1 MDNDEKLVRYLKRVT
16 ADLHQARQR
25 LTEIEAE
32 RSEPIAIV
40 GMACRL
46 PGGVTTPEELWDLVA
61 SGGDAVGGFPEDRGW
76 DLENLFDPDPDHP
89 GTSYVREGGFLRDA
103 GEFDAGFFGISP
115 REALAMDPQQRLLL
129 ETSWEALER
138 AGIDPTA
145 LRGKDVGVYFGTLNQ
160 DYATDVDTVPE
171 GVEGYLMTGS
181 SASVLTGRVAYELGF
196 EGPAMTI
203 DTACSSS
210 LVGVHLAA
218 QALRSGECSMAL
230 AGGAT
235 VMSTPSAFVG
245 FSRQRGMAVD
255 GRCKSFSASADGTGW
270 AEGVGVLVLERL
282 SDAERRGH
290 RVLAVVRG
298 SAVNQDGA
306 SNGLT
311 APNGPSQQRVI
322 RQALA
327 SAGLVAADV
336 DAVEGHGT
344 GTTLGD
350 PIEVQALMTTYGQDR
365 PEGRPLWL
373 GSLKSNI
380 GHAQAAA
387 GVAGVIKM
395 VLALR
400 CGVLPRTLHVD
411 EPSRQVDWSA
421 GAVELLAEQRV
432 WPEVGRPRR
441 AGVSG
446 FGVSG
451 TNAHVILEQA
461 LEAAVEAAPVVE
473 APGGVSSAG
482 VVPLVVSG
490 SDGSGLR
497 GQARRLLDFVE
508 RRPDADLG
516 HLARSLAAS
525 RAGLS
530 ERAVVLA
537 GDRSEAMAG
546 LAALAGGEV
555 ADSDVV
561 GRVDAQGRV
570 AFVFPGQGAQW
581 VGMGAELLES
591 SPVFAEGL
599 RECAEALDPL
609 TGWSLLDVVRGV
621 GGVPGLDRVD
631 VVQPVSFAVMVG
643 LARVWLAAGVVP
655 SVVVGHSQGE
665 IAAACVAGGLSLEDA
680 VRVVVLR
687 SRAVAAG
694 LSGRGGMVSLAVGVE
709 ATERLVE
716 RWSGRIEVAAVNGPS
731 SVVVAGEMEALRGLV
746 LECEAAGVRAR
757 WVDVDYAS
765 HTAQVEV
772 VEGELARSLAQIR
785 PVPSHIPFFSTVE
798 AGWLD
803 TAELDTGYW
812 YRNLRSTV
820 RFGSS
825 IDRLLEEGFAA
836 FVEVSAHPVLT
847 MSIEAAA
854 ERADAGPVVA
864 TGTLRRDQGDMRRVL
879 TSLAEAY
886 VRGVPV
892 SWTALLGDIPAR
904 AALDLPTYAFQ
915 HQHYW
920 LGRRGET
927 ADAAALGLAG
937 ADHPLLGAVTELPES
952 GGLLFSS
959 RLSLR
964 THPWLADHA
973 AAGTVL
979 LPGSAF
985 VELAVRAGDEV
996 GCGVVEELVVEAPLT
1011 LPERDGVQVR
1021 VSVGAPDDSGRRPVA
1036 VHSRGQDGGTDT
1048 PWTRH
1053 INGTVAQETPDELGA
1068 DLTQWPPTGA
1078 VAVPEERVRGIYEE
1092 LEANGYGYGPA
1103 FRGLRAAWTRGDEV
1117 LAEVALP
1124 DELSAE
1130 AAAFGLHPALL
1141 DAALH
1146 ATAFRD
1152 RADAQAGP
1160 SLPFAYRG
1168 VSLHAT
1174 GAAAL
1179 RVRITPNGKEGVGLR
1194 LADPSGA
1201 AVAVVESLVSRPMP
1215 AALLNPATRT
1225 CMDQMFL
1232 VGWEELRVGA
1242 IADTPLDTVSVHT
1255 AQDVRQLASRV
1266 DAPPAAESAEAPP
1279 VLLYEIGSGDAVS
1292 DDTSVAAVHELT
1304 GQVLDVLQT
1313 WLTEPTLEDT
1323 RLVVVTQGAVGVRDT
1338 DPIDPSV
1345 AAAWGL
1351 VGTAQSENPG
1361 RILLI
1366 DVDDTPASAKALP
1379 ALLPTLLTGDEPQ
1392 LALRGGVCH
1401 LRRLTRAT
1409 ADESLVAPEGEPAW
1423 QLGTRGPGTLEGL
1436 ALLPSPNALAP
1447 LAPGHVRIETRAA
1460 GLNFRDVLMALG
1472 MYPGEISI
1480 GNEGAGVVTEV
1491 GPGITRFAPGDR
1503 VMGLFEGAGG
1513 PIAVADC
1520 LTLVLMPEGWSF
1532 EQAAAVP
1539 CAFLTAYFGLRDLAG
1554 LERGESVL
1562 IHAAAGG
1569 VGMAAVQLARH
1580 WGAEVYGTASP
1591 AKWNA
1596 ARAAGVPDERLA
1608 NSRTL
1613 EFEQRFLEM
1622 TGGRGFDVVLDAL
1635 AGDFVDAS
1643 LRLLPSGGRFIEMG
1657 KSDIRDAEEVGA
1669 QHPGVA
1675 YRAFDLAEAGGERI
1689 QRMLIEL
1696 VDLFEKGVLTPPPVT
1711 VWDIRRAPAAFRF
1724 MSQAQHIGKNV
1735 FTLPRRLDSR
1745 GTALITGGTGALGK
1759 VAARRLV
1766 AEHGVRNLVLT
1777 SRSGARADGA
1787 AELERELTSLGA
1799 RVRIAACDVADR
1811 DALAELLSSL
1821 PADAPL
1827 TAVIHSAGALDDGV
1841 ITALTSERLDTVFA
1855 PKVDAALH
1863 LHELTRHLDLAAF
1876 VLFSSAA
1883 GTLGSSGQGSYVAAN
1898 AFLDALA
1905 HRRRAQGLPGISLAW
1920 GLWAQGAGA
1929 GLTGHLT
1936 DADQRRM
1943 ARGGVAGL
1951 SEGEGGELFDTALH
1965 MPHPMVLPMKLDL
1978 GALRA
1983 QATTEPVPPLLR
1995 GLVRQRRRTART
2007 AADLDAFTQRLT
2019 RATPEEQEQILLDLV
2034 CREAAR
2040 VLGHASAHAIGPD
2053 LAFNEIGFDSLT
2065 AVELRNRL
2073 ANHTGIRLP
2082 ATLIFDYPTPTALMR
2097 HLRTKLCPDAPPAQ
2111 SPTDSEEGLRRALAR
2126 TPVSR
2131 FQELGILD
2139 TLMALVRES
2148 EGEQPVGGPSEEGR
2162 TPEEQPPE
2170 EQPAAGI
2177 ADMDVASLVQRAMSK
2192 AGK

>member
-25 LTEIEAE
+25 LTELEAGL
-32 RSEPIAIV
+32 SEPIAIV

-46 PGGVTTPEELWDLVA
+46 PGGVTTPEELWDLVV

-138 AGIDPTA
+138 AGIDPTG

-210 LVGVHLAA
+210 LVGLHLAA

-245 FSRQRGMAVD
+245 FSRQRGMAED
-255 GRCKSFSASADGTGW
+255 GRCKSFAASADGTGW

-327 SAGLVAADV
+327 GAGLVAADV

-350 PIEVQALMTTYGQDR
+350 PIEVQALMATYGQDR

-400 CGVLPRTLHVD
+400 YGVLPRTLYVD
-411 EPSRQVDWSA
+411 EPSSQVDWSA
-421 GAVELLAEQRV
+421 GAVELLAEERV
-432 WPEVGRPRR
+432 WPEVGRLRR

-461 LEAAVEAAPVVE
+461 PDRSGDGVPMPEV
-473 APGGVSSAG
+473 PGG

-490 SDGSGLR
+490 RGDAGLR
-497 GQARRLLDFVE
+497 AQARRLLDVVE
-508 RRPDADLG
+508 RRPDVDLD
-516 HLARSLAAS
+516 HLARSLTAS
-525 RAGLS
+525 RAALS

-537 GDRSEAMAG
+537 GDRSEAVAG
-546 LAALAGGEV
+546 LEAVAGDEVAGG
-555 ADSDVV
+555 DVV
-561 GRVDAQGRV
+561 GRADAQGRV
-570 AFVFPGQGAQW
+570 VFVFPGQGAQW
-581 VGMGAELLES
+581 VGMGAGLLES
-591 SPVFAEGL
+591 CGVFAEGL
-599 RECAEALDPL
+599 RECAGVLDPL
-609 TGWSLLDVVRGV
+609 TGWSLVDVVRGV
-621 GGVPGLDRVD
+621 GGGVSLDRVD
-631 VVQPVSFAVMVG
+631 VVQPVSFAVMVA
-643 LARVWLAAGVVP
+643 LARVWRWFGVEPAA
-655 SVVVGHSQGE
+655 VVGHSQGE

-680 VRVVVLR
+680 ARVVVLR
-687 SRAVAAG
+687 SRAIAVG

-709 ATERLVE
+709 QAERLVE
-716 RWSGRIEVAAVNGPS
+716 GWLGRVEVAAVNGPS
-731 SVVVAGEMEALRGLV
+731 SVVVAGEPKALRELV
-746 LECEAAGVRAR
+746 EECGGAGVRAR

-765 HTAQVEV
+765 HTSQVEAI
-772 VEGELARSLAQIR
+772 EEELARSLAQVR
-785 PVPSHIPFFSTVE
+785 PVSSRIPFFSAVE
-798 AGWLD
+798 AGWVD
-803 TAELDTGYW
+803 TAELDAGYW

-820 RFGSS
+820 RFAPS
-825 IDRLLEEGFAA
+825 IDRLMEEGFAA
-836 FVEVSAHPVLT
+836 FIEVSAHPVLT

-854 ERADAGPVVA
+854 ERADAGPVVV
-864 TGTLRRDQGDMRRVL
+864 TGTLRRDEGGMRRVL

-892 SWTALLGDIPAR
+892 DWTALLGGVPAH

-927 ADAAALGLAG
+927 VDAAALGLAR

-952 GGLLFSS
+952 GGLLFTS

-979 LPGSAF
+979 LPGAAF

-1011 LPERDGVQVR
+1011 LPERDGVQMR
-1021 VSVGAPDDSGRRPVA
+1021 VSVGAPDESGRRPVA
-1036 VHSRGQDGGTDT
+1036 VHTRGQDEASNP

-1053 INGTVAQETPDELGA
+1053 ISGTLAEETPDELDA
-1068 DLTQWPPTGA
+1068 DLTQWPPSGA
-1078 VAVPEERVRGIYEE
+1078 AAVPEERVRGIYEE
-1092 LEANGYGYGPA
+1092 LEAGGYGYGPA
-1103 FRGLRAAWTRGDEV
+1103 FRGLRAAWTRGDEIY
-1117 LAEVALP
+1117 AEVTLP
-1124 DELSAE
+1124 EELSAD
-1130 AAAFGLHPALL
+1130 ATAFGLHPALL

-1152 RADAQAGP
+1152 RPEAQAGP
-1160 SLPFAYRG
+1160 TLPFAYRG
-1168 VSLHAT
+1168 VALHAS
-1174 GAAAL
+1174 GASAL
-1179 RVRITPNGKEGVGLR
+1179 RVRITPNGKDGVGLR

-1215 AALLNPATRT
+1215 TVLLDAATRT
-1225 CMDQMFL
+1225 STDQMFL
-1232 VGWEELRVGA
+1232 VEWEELRVA
-1242 IADTPLDTVSVHT
+1242 AADAPLDTVSVQIS
-1255 AQDVRQLASRV
+1255 QDVRQVASRA
-1266 DAPPAAESAEAPP
+1266 DARPAPPASDAAESSESGEVPP
-1279 VLLYEIGSGDAVS
+1279 VLLYEIGTGDAVR
-1292 DDTSVAAVHELT
+1292 DDTGAARARELT

-1313 WLTEPTLEDT
+1313 WLTEPSLEDS
-1323 RLVVVTQGAVGVRDT
+1323 RLVVLTRGAVGVRDA
-1338 DPIDPSV
+1338 DPVDPAV

-1361 RILLI
+1361 RILLL
-1366 DVDDTPASAKALP
+1366 DLDDTPASTKALPTLLP
-1379 ALLPTLLTGDEPQ
+1379 ALLAGDEPQ

-1409 ADESLVAPEGEPAW
+1409 ADEALVAPEGEPAW

-1436 ALLPSPNALAP
+1436 ALLPSPAALAP
-1447 LAPGHVRIETRAA
+1447 LPPGHVRIETRAA

-1480 GNEGAGVVTEV
+1480 GNEGAGLVTEV
-1491 GPGITRFAPGDR
+1491 GPGVTRFAPGDR

-1520 LTLVLMPEGWSF
+1520 LTLVHIPERWSF

-1539 CAFLTAYFGLRDLAG
+1539 CVFLTAYFGLRDLAR
-1554 LERGESVL
+1554 LEPGESVL

-1580 WGAEVYGTASP
+1580 WGAEVYGTAGP
-1591 AKWNA
+1591 AKWDA
-1596 ARAAGVPDERLA
+1596 ARAAGVPDGRLA

-1622 TGGRGFDVVLDAL
+1622 TEGRGFDVVLDAL

-1643 LRLLPSGGRFIEMG
+1643 LRLLPRGGRFIEMG
-1657 KSDIRDAEEVGA
+1657 KSDIRDAEEVGI

-1689 QRMLIEL
+1689 QQMLTEL

-1711 VWDIRRAPAAFRF
+1711 AWDIRRAPAAFRF

-1735 FTLPRRLDSR
+1735 FTLPRRLDPD
-1745 GTALITGGTGALGK
+1745 GTVLITGGTGSLGK

-1766 AEHGVRNLVLT
+1766 AEHGVRNLLLT
-1777 SRSGARADGA
+1777 SRSGPQATGA
-1787 AELERELTSLGA
+1787 AELQRELTSLGA

-1821 PADAPL
+1821 PGDAPL
-1827 TAVIHSAGALDDGV
+1827 TAVVHSAGALDDGV
-1841 ITALTSERLDTVFA
+1841 VTALTRERLDTVFA

-1920 GLWAQGAGA
+1920 GLWAQGAGV

-1936 DADQRRM
+1936 DADQQRM
-1943 ARGGVAGL
+1943 VRGGVAGL
-1951 SEGEGGELFDTALH
+1951 SESEGGELFDTALH
-1965 MPHPMVLPMKLDL
+1965 MPQPVVLPMKLDP

-1983 QATTEPVPPLLR
+1983 QAATGPVPPLLR
-1995 GLVRQRRRTART
+1995 GLVRQSRRTART
-2007 AADLDAFTQRLT
+2007 AADMDAFTQRLT
-2019 RATPEEQEQILLDLV
+2019 RATAEEQEQILLGLV

-2082 ATLIFDYPTPTALMR
+2082 ATLVFDYPTPTALMR
-2097 HLRTKLCPDAPPAQ
+2097 HLRIKLCPDAPPAQ
-2111 SPTDSEEGLRRALAR
+2111 SHNGSEEEDLRRALAR
-2126 TPVSR
+2126 TPLSR

-2139 TLMALVRES
+2139 TLMTLVRES
-2148 EGEQPVGGPSEEGR
+2148 EAEQPVDGQSADGQSVA
-2162 TPEEQPPE
+2162 T
-2170 EQPAAGI
+2170 I

>member
-1 MDNDEKLVRYLKRVT
+1 MENDEKLVRYLKRVT

-25 LTEIEAE
+25 LTEIEAAQ
-32 RSEPIAIV
+32 SEPIAIV

-46 PGGVTTPEELWDLVA
+46 PGGVTTPEELWDLVV

-210 LVGVHLAA
+210 LVGLHLAA

-245 FSRQRGMAVD
+245 FSRQRGMAED
-255 GRCKSFSASADGTGW
+255 GRCKSFAASADGTGW
-270 AEGVGVLVLERL
+270 AEGVGVLVVERL
-282 SDAERRGH
+282 SDAERLGH

-322 RQALA
+322 QQALA
-327 SAGLVAADV
+327 GAGLAAGDV

-350 PIEVQALMTTYGQDR
+350 PIEVQALMATYGQDR
-365 PEGRPLWL
+365 PEGHPLWL

-400 CGVLPRTLHVD
+400 YGVLPRTLHVD
-411 EPSRQVDWSA
+411 EPSRQVDWSS
-421 GAVELLAEQRV
+421 GAVELLTEERV
-432 WPEVGRPRR
+432 WPEVGRVRR

-461 LEAAVEAAPVVE
+461 PGAAVEVAPVVVSE
-473 APGGVSSAG
+473 GPGG

-490 SDGSGLR
+490 SDGAGLR

-508 RRPDADLG
+508 RRPDLELG
-516 HLARSLAAS
+516 QLARSLAAS

-537 GDRSEAMAG
+537 GDRSEALAG
-546 LAALAGGEV
+546 LEAVAGGEV
-555 ADSDVV
+555 AGSEVV
-561 GRVDAQGRV
+561 GRADAQGRV
-570 AFVFPGQGAQW
+570 VLVFPGQGALW

-591 SPVFAEGL
+591 SVVFAEGL
-599 RECAEALDPL
+599 RECAGVLDPL
-609 TGWSLLDVVRGV
+609 TGWSLVDVVRGV
-621 GGVPGLDRVD
+621 EGAVSLERVD

-655 SVVVGHSQGE
+655 SAVVGHSQGE

-680 VRVVVLR
+680 ARVVVLR
-687 SRAVAAG
+687 SRAIAAG
-694 LSGRGGMVSLAVGVE
+694 LSGGGGMVSLAVGVE
-709 ATERLVE
+709 EAERLVE
-716 RWSGRIEVAAVNGPS
+716 GWSGRVEVAAVNGPL
-731 SVVVAGEMEALRGLV
+731 SVVVAGEPGALGELV
-746 LECEAAGVRAR
+746 GECEGVGVRAR

-765 HTAQVEV
+765 HTVQVEAI
-772 VEGELARSLAQIR
+772 EGELARSLVQVR
-785 PVPSHIPFFSTVE
+785 PVSSRIPFFSTVE
-798 AGWLD
+798 GEWLD
-803 TAELDTGYW
+803 TAELDAGYW

-820 RFGSS
+820 RFAPS
-825 IDRLLEEGFAA
+825 IDRLIGEGFAA

-854 ERADAGPVVA
+854 EQADAGPVVV
-864 TGTLRRDQGDMRRVL
+864 TGTLRRGEGGMRRVL

-886 VRGVPV
+886 VRGVTV
-892 SWTALLGDIPAR
+892 DWSALLGYTPAHV
-904 AALDLPTYAFQ
+904 AMDLPTYAFQ
-915 HQHYW
+915 RQHYW
-920 LGRRGET
+920 LGRRGGSV
-927 ADAAALGLAG
+927 DATALGLVR

-952 GGLLFSS
+952 GGLLFTS

-964 THPWLADHA
+964 THPWLGDHA

-979 LPGSAF
+979 LPGAAF

-996 GCGVVEELVVEAPLT
+996 GCGVVEELVIEAPLT

-1021 VSVGAPDDSGRRPVA
+1021 VSVGAVDDSGRRPVA
-1036 VHSRGQDGGTDT
+1036 VHSRGEDGGGDT

-1053 INGTVAQETPDELGA
+1053 ISGTLAQDTPDDLDA
-1068 DLTQWPPTGA
+1068 DLTQWPPTGG

-1092 LEANGYGYGPA
+1092 LEASGYGYGPA
-1103 FRGLRAAWTRGDEV
+1103 FRGLRAAWTRGDEIY
-1117 LAEVALP
+1117 AEVALP
-1124 DELSAE
+1124 EELSAE
-1130 AAAFGLHPALL
+1130 ATAFGLHPALL

-1152 RADAQAGP
+1152 RTDDQTGP
-1160 SLPFAYRG
+1160 TLPFAYRG
-1168 VSLHAT
+1168 VSLHAS
-1174 GAAAL
+1174 GASAL
-1179 RVRITPNGKEGVGLR
+1179 RVRITPNGKDGVGLR

-1215 AALLNPATRT
+1215 AALLDAATRT
-1225 CMDQMFL
+1225 STDRMFL
-1232 VGWEELRVGA
+1232 VGWEELPVDA
-1242 IADTPLDTVSVHT
+1242 ADAPLDTVHTVSVHT
-1255 AQDVRQLASRV
+1255 AQDVRELATRA
-1266 DAPPAAESAEAPP
+1266 DAPVGAPP
-1279 VLLYEIGSGDAVS
+1279 VLRYEIGPDDAVS
-1292 DDTSVAAVHELT
+1292 DDTSAVRAHELT
-1304 GQVLDVLQT
+1304 GQVLDVLRT
-1313 WLTEPTLEDT
+1313 WLTEPTLEDSRLLVLT
-1323 RLVVVTQGAVGVRDT
+1323 RRAVGVRDT
-1338 DPIDPSV
+1338 DQIDPAV

-1351 VGTAQSENPG
+1351 VATAQSENPG
-1361 RILLI
+1361 RIVLL
-1366 DVDDTPASAKALP
+1366 DLDCAPASAEALP
-1379 ALLPTLLTGDEPQ
+1379 ALLPALLAGDEPQ
-1392 LALRGGVCH
+1392 LALRAGVCRQ
-1401 LRRLTRAT
+1401 RRLTRAT
-1409 ADESLVAPEGEPAW
+1409 ADEALVAPEGEPAW

-1436 ALLPSPNALAP
+1436 ALLPSPKALAP
-1447 LAPGHVRIETRAA
+1447 PPPGHVRIETRAA

-1491 GPGITRFAPGDR
+1491 GPGVTRFAPGDR

-1513 PIAVADC
+1513 PIAVADS
-1520 LTLVLMPEGWSF
+1520 LTLVHMPEGWSF
-1532 EQAAAVP
+1532 QQAAAVP
-1539 CAFLTAYFGLRDLAG
+1539 CAFLTAYYGLRDLAR

-1580 WGAEVYGTASP
+1580 WGAEVYGTAGP
-1591 AKWNA
+1591 AKWDA
-1596 ARAAGVPDERLA
+1596 ARAAGVPDGRLA

-1613 EFEQRFLEM
+1613 EFERRFLEV

-1643 LRLLPSGGRFIEMG
+1643 LRLLPRGGRFIEMG
-1657 KSDIRDAEEVGA
+1657 KSDIRDAEEVA
-1669 QHPGVA
+1669 VQHPGVA

-1689 QRMLIEL
+1689 QRMLTEL

-1724 MSQAQHIGKNV
+1724 MSRAQHIGKNV
-1735 FTLPRRLDSR
+1735 FTLPRRLDPD
-1745 GTALITGGTGALGK
+1745 GTVLITGGTGSLGK

-1766 AEHGVRNLVLT
+1766 VEHGVRNLVLT
-1777 SRSGARADGA
+1777 SRSGPQAAGA

-1811 DALAELLSSL
+1811 DALAGLLSSL
-1821 PADAPL
+1821 PEDAPL
-1827 TAVIHSAGALDDGV
+1827 TAVVHSAGALDDGV
-1841 ITALTSERLDTVFA
+1841 ITALNRERLDTVFA

-1905 HRRRAQGLPGISLAW
+1905 HRRRAEGLPGISLGW
-1920 GLWAQGAGA
+1920 GLWAQGAGV

-1936 DADQRRM
+1936 DADQWRM

-1951 SEGEGGELFDTALH
+1951 SEGEGGALFDTALR
-1965 MPHPMVLPMKLDL
+1965 MPQPVVLPMKLDL
-1978 GALRA
+1978 SALRA
-1983 QATTEPVPPLLR
+1983 QAAATGPVPPLLR
-1995 GLVRQRRRTART
+1995 GLVRQGRRIART

-2019 RATPEEQEQILLDLV
+2019 RATPEEQEQILLGLV

-2082 ATLIFDYPTPTALMR
+2082 ATLVFDYPTPTALMR
-2097 HLRTKLCPDAPPAQ
+2097 HLRTKLCPDAPPEQGPAGR
-2111 SPTDSEEGLRRALAR
+2111 EEDLRRALAG
-2126 TPVSR
+2126 TPLSR
-2131 FQELGILD
+2131 FRELGILD
-2139 TLMALVRES
+2139 TLMALVREP
-2148 EGEQPVGGPSEEGR
+2148 EAEQQVDGQSAEER
-2162 TPEEQPPE
+2162 
-2170 EQPAAGI
+2170 PAAAI
-2177 ADMDVASLVQRAMSK
+2177 ADMDVDSLVQRAMSK

>member
-1 MDNDEKLVRYLKRVT
+1 MENDEKLVRYLKRVT

-25 LTEIEAE
+25 LTEIEEA

-46 PGGVTTPEELWDLVA
+46 PGGVTTPEELWDLVV

-89 GTSYVREGGFLRDA
+89 GTSYVREGGFLHDA

-210 LVGVHLAA
+210 LVGLHLAA

-245 FSRQRGMAVD
+245 FSRQRGMAED
-255 GRCKSFSASADGTGW
+255 GRCKSFAASADGTGW
-270 AEGVGVLVLERL
+270 AEGVGVLVVERL

-322 RQALA
+322 QQALA
-327 SAGLVAADV
+327 GAGLVAGDV

-350 PIEVQALMTTYGQDR
+350 PIEVQALMATYGQDR

-400 CGVLPRTLHVD
+400 YGVLPRTLHVD

-421 GAVELLAEQRV
+421 GAVELLREQRV

-441 AGVSG
+441 VGVSG

-461 LEAAVEAAPVVE
+461 PEVAVGVVPV
-473 APGGVSSAG
+473 PGVPGG

-490 SDGSGLR
+490 RGGAGLR

-508 RRPDADLG
+508 RRPEVELG
-516 HLARSLAAS
+516 HLARSLVTS

-537 GDRSEAMAG
+537 GDRSEALAG
-546 LAALAGGEV
+546 LAAVAGGEV
-555 ADSDVV
+555 VGSGGV
-561 GRVDAQGRV
+561 GRADVRGRV

-591 SPVFAEGL
+591 SAVFAEGL
-599 RECAEALDPL
+599 AECAGVLDPL

-621 GGVPGLDRVD
+621 EGGVSLDRVD
-631 VVQPVSFAVMVG
+631 VVQPVSFAVMVA

-665 IAAACVAGGLSLEDA
+665 IAAAYVAGGLSLEDA
-680 VRVVVLR
+680 ARVVVLR
-687 SRAVAAG
+687 SRAIAAG
-694 LSGRGGMVSLAVGVE
+694 LSGLGGMVSLAVGMGE
-709 ATERLVE
+709 AERLVS
-716 RWSGRIEVAAVNGPS
+716 RWAGRVEVAAVNGPL
-731 SVVVAGEMEALRGLV
+731 SVVVAGEPEALRELV
-746 LECEAAGVRAR
+746 AECEGAGVRAR

-765 HTAQVEV
+765 HTAQVEAI
-772 VEGELARSLAQIR
+772 EEELARSLSQVR
-785 PVPSHIPFFSTVE
+785 PVSSRIPFFSTVE
-798 AGWLD
+798 GEWLD
-803 TAELDTGYW
+803 TAELDAGYW

-820 RFGSS
+820 RFAPS
-825 IDRLLEEGFAA
+825 IDRLIGDGFAA

-854 ERADAGPVVA
+854 ERADAGPVVV
-864 TGTLRRDQGDMRRVL
+864 TGTLRRDEGGMRRVL

-892 SWTALLGDIPAR
+892 DWTALLGDIPAHT
-904 AALDLPTYAFQ
+904 ACDLPTYAFQ

-920 LGRRGET
+920 LGRRGESV
-927 ADAAALGLAG
+927 DATALGLAR

-952 GGLLFSS
+952 GGLLFTS

-979 LPGSAF
+979 LPGAAF

-1011 LPERDGVQVR
+1011 LPERDGVQLR
-1021 VSVGAPDDSGRRPVA
+1021 VSVGVEDDSGRRSVA
-1036 VHSRGQDGGTDT
+1036 VHSRGQDAGTDT

-1053 INGTVAQETPDELGA
+1053 ISGTLAQDTPDDLDA
-1068 DLTQWPPTGA
+1068 DLTQWPPAGA

-1092 LEANGYGYGPA
+1092 LEATGYGYGPA
-1103 FRGLRAAWTRGDEV
+1103 FRGLRAAWTRGDEIY
-1117 LAEVALP
+1117 AEVVLP
-1124 DELSAE
+1124 EELSAE
-1130 AAAFGLHPALL
+1130 ATAFGLHPALL

-1152 RADAQAGP
+1152 RTDDQAGP
-1160 SLPFAYRG
+1160 ALPFVYRG
-1168 VSLHAT
+1168 VSLHAS
-1174 GAAAL
+1174 GASAL
-1179 RVRITPNGKEGVGLR
+1179 RVRITPNGKDGVGLR

-1215 AALLNPATRT
+1215 AALLDTATPT
-1225 CMDQMFL
+1225 STDQMFL
-1232 VGWEELRVGA
+1232 VGWEQLRVDA
-1242 IADTPLDTVSVHT
+1242 ADVPLDTVSVHT
-1255 AQDVRQLASRV
+1255 AQDVRQLATRT
-1266 DAPPAAESAEAPP
+1266 DASAESPP
-1279 VLLYEIGSGDAVS
+1279 VLLYEIGPGDAVS
-1292 DDTSVAAVHELT
+1292 DDTGAARAHELA
-1304 GQVLDVLQT
+1304 GQVLDVLRA
-1313 WLTEPTLEDT
+1313 WLTEPTLEDS
-1323 RLVVVTQGAVGVRDT
+1323 RLVMLTRGAVGVRDT
-1338 DPIDPSV
+1338 DPVDPAV

-1361 RILLI
+1361 RILLL
-1366 DVDDTPASAKALP
+1366 DADDTPASTEALPTLLP
-1379 ALLPTLLTGDEPQ
+1379 ALLAGDEPQ
-1392 LALRGGVCH
+1392 LALRAGVCH
-1401 LRRLTRAT
+1401 QRRLTRAT
-1409 ADESLVAPEGEPAW
+1409 ADEALVAPEGEPAW
-1423 QLGTRGPGTLEGL
+1423 RLGTRGPGTLESL

-1447 LAPGHVRIETRAA
+1447 LPPGHVRIETRAA

-1491 GPGITRFAPGDR
+1491 GPGVTRFAPGDR

-1513 PIAVADC
+1513 PIAVVDC
-1520 LTLVLMPEGWSF
+1520 LTLVHMPEGWSF

-1539 CAFLTAYFGLRDLAG
+1539 CVFLTAYFGLRDLAR

-1591 AKWNA
+1591 AKWDA
-1596 ARAAGVPDERLA
+1596 AHAAGVPDGRLA

-1613 EFEQRFLEM
+1613 EFEQRFYEM

-1643 LRLLPSGGRFIEMG
+1643 LRLLPRGGRFIEMG
-1657 KSDIRDAEEVGA
+1657 KSDIRDAEEVGT

-1689 QRMLIEL
+1689 QRMLTEL

-1711 VWDIRRAPAAFRF
+1711 VWDIRRAPVAFRF
-1724 MSQAQHIGKNV
+1724 MSRAQHIGKNV
-1735 FTLPRRLDSR
+1735 FTLPRRLDPD
-1745 GTALITGGTGALGK
+1745 GTVLITGGTGSLGK

-1766 AEHGVRNLVLT
+1766 TEHGVRNLVLT
-1777 SRSGARADGA
+1777 SRSGPQAAGA

-1811 DALAELLSSL
+1811 DALAGLLSSL
-1821 PADAPL
+1821 PEDAPL
-1827 TAVIHSAGALDDGV
+1827 TAVVHSAGALDDGV
-1841 ITALTSERLDTVFA
+1841 ITALTRERLDTVFA

-1863 LHELTRHLDLAAF
+1863 LHELTRRLDLAAF

-1905 HRRRAQGLPGISLAW
+1905 HRRRAEGLPGISLGW
-1920 GLWAQGAGA
+1920 GLWAQGAGV

-1936 DADQRRM
+1936 DADQQRM

-1951 SEGEGGELFDTALH
+1951 SEGEGGALFDTALR
-1965 MPHPMVLPMKLDL
+1965 MPQSVVLPMKLDL
-1978 GALRA
+1978 GALRT
-1983 QATTEPVPPLLR
+1983 QAAATGPVPPLLR
-1995 GLVRQRRRTART
+1995 GLVRQSRRIART
-2007 AADLDAFTQRLT
+2007 VADLDAFTQRLT
-2019 RATPEEQEQILLDLV
+2019 RATPEEQEQILLGLV

-2053 LAFNEIGFDSLT
+2053 LAFNAIGFDSLT

-2082 ATLIFDYPTPTALMR
+2082 ATLVFDYPTPTALMR

-2111 SPTDSEEGLRRALAR
+2111 SHAGSEEELRRVLAG
-2126 TPVSR
+2126 TPLSR

-2139 TLMALVRES
+2139 TLMALVRE
-2148 EGEQPVGGPSEEGR
+2148 
-2162 TPEEQPPE
+2162 PEAAQQADGQVADG
-2170 EQPAAGI
+2170 QPAAAI

>member
-1 MDNDEKLVRYLKRVT
+1 MENDEKLVRYLKRVT

-25 LTEIEAE
+25 LTEIEAAQ
-32 RSEPIAIV
+32 SEPIAIV

-46 PGGVTTPEELWDLVA
+46 PGGVTTPEELWDLVV

-138 AGIDPTA
+138 AGIDPTG
-145 LRGKDVGVYFGTLNQ
+145 LRGKDIGVYFGTLNQ
-160 DYATDVDTVPE
+160 DYATGVDTVPE

-210 LVGVHLAA
+210 LVGLHLAA

-245 FSRQRGMAVD
+245 FSRQRGMAED
-255 GRCKSFSASADGTGW
+255 GRCKSFAASADGTGW
-270 AEGVGVLVLERL
+270 AEGVGVVVLERL
-282 SDAERRGH
+282 SVAERNGH
-290 RVLAVVRG
+290 RVWAVVRG

-322 RQALA
+322 QQALA
-327 SAGLVAADV
+327 GAGLVAGDV

-350 PIEVQALMTTYGQDR
+350 PIEVQALMATYGQDR

-411 EPSRQVDWSA
+411 EPSPQVDWSA
-421 GAVELLAEQRV
+421 GAVELLTEQRV

-461 LEAAVEAAPVVE
+461 PEAAIDVAPVVVSE
-473 APGGVSSAG
+473 APGG

-490 SDGSGLR
+490 SDGAGLR
-497 GQARRLLDFVE
+497 GQARRLVDFVE
-508 RRPDADLG
+508 RRPDVELG

-537 GDRSEAMAG
+537 GDRSEALAG
-546 LAALAGGEV
+546 LEAVAGGEV
-555 ADSDVV
+555 AGSDVV
-561 GRVDAQGRV
+561 GRADARGRV
-570 AFVFPGQGAQW
+570 VLVFPGQGAQW

-591 SPVFAEGL
+591 SVVFAECL
-599 RECAEALDPL
+599 VECAGVLDPL
-609 TGWSLLDVVRGV
+609 TGWSLVDVVRGV
-621 GGVPGLDRVD
+621 GGAGLLERVD

-655 SVVVGHSQGE
+655 SAVVGHSQGE

-680 VRVVVLR
+680 ARVVVLR
-687 SRAVAAG
+687 SRVIAAG
-694 LSGRGGMVSLAVGVE
+694 LSGGGGMVSLAVGVGE
-709 ATERLVE
+709 AELLVSP
-716 RWSGRIEVAAVNGPS
+716 WAGRVEVAAVNGPL
-731 SVVVAGEMEALRGLV
+731 SVVVAGELEALRELV
-746 LECEAAGVRAR
+746 GECEGSGVRAR

-765 HTAQVEV
+765 HTAQVAAIE
-772 VEGELARSLAQIR
+772 EELVGSLSCIR
-785 PVPSHIPFFSTVE
+785 PVSSRIPFFSTVE
-798 AGWLD
+798 GEWVD
-803 TAELDTGYW
+803 TVELDAGYW

-820 RFGSS
+820 RFAPS
-825 IDRLLEEGFAA
+825 IDRLIGEGFAA

-854 ERADAGPVVA
+854 EQGDAGPVVV
-864 TGTLRRDQGDMRRVL
+864 TGTLRRDEGGMRRVL

-892 SWTALLGDIPAR
+892 DWSALLGNVPAH
-904 AALDLPTYAFQ
+904 AAMDLPTYAFQ
-915 HQHYW
+915 RQHYW
-920 LGRRGET
+920 LGRRGGSV
-927 ADAAALGLAG
+927 DATALGLVG
-937 ADHPLLGAVTELPES
+937 AEHPLLGAVTELPES
-952 GGLLFSS
+952 GGLLFTS

-964 THPWLADHA
+964 THPWLGDHT

-979 LPGSAF
+979 LPGAAF

-996 GCGVVEELVVEAPLT
+996 GCGAVEELVVEAPLR
-1011 LPERDGVQVR
+1011 LPERDGVQLR
-1021 VSVGAPDDSGRRPVA
+1021 VSVGAADDSGRRPVA
-1036 VHSRGQDGGTDT
+1036 VHSRGQDGDTDT

-1053 INGTVAQETPDELGA
+1053 ISGTLAQDTPDDLDA

-1092 LEANGYGYGPA
+1092 LEASGYGYGPA
-1103 FRGLRAAWTRGDEV
+1103 FRGLRAVWTRGDEIY
-1117 LAEVALP
+1117 AEVALP
-1124 DELSAE
+1124 EELSAE
-1130 AAAFGLHPALL
+1130 ATAFGLHPALL

-1146 ATAFRD
+1146 ATAVRD
-1152 RADAQAGP
+1152 RTDDQTGP
-1160 SLPFAYRG
+1160 TLPFAYRG
-1168 VSLHAT
+1168 VSLHAS
-1174 GAAAL
+1174 GASAL

-1215 AALLNPATRT
+1215 AALLDAAART
-1225 CMDQMFL
+1225 STDRMFL
-1232 VGWEELRVGA
+1232 VGWEELRVDT
-1242 IADTPLDTVSVHT
+1242 ADVPLDTVSVHT
-1255 AQDVRQLASRV
+1255 AQDVRQLATRA
-1266 DAPPAAESAEAPP
+1266 DAPVAAPP
-1279 VLLYEIGSGDAVS
+1279 VLRYEIGTDDAVA
-1292 DDTSVAAVHELT
+1292 DDISAARAHELP
-1304 GQVLDVLQT
+1304 GQVLDVLRT
-1313 WLTEPTLEDT
+1313 WLTEPTLEDSRLLVLT
-1323 RLVVVTQGAVGVRDT
+1323 RRAVRVRDS
-1338 DPIDPSV
+1338 DPIDPAV

-1361 RILLI
+1361 RILLL
-1366 DVDDTPASAKALP
+1366 DLDYAPASTEALPTLLP
-1379 ALLPTLLTGDEPQ
+1379 ALLAGDEPQ
-1392 LALRGGVCH
+1392 LALRAGVCH
-1401 LRRLTRAT
+1401 QRRLTRAT
-1409 ADESLVAPEGEPAW
+1409 ADEALVAPEGEPAW
-1423 QLGTRGPGTLEGL
+1423 QLGTRGPGTFDGL
-1436 ALLPSPNALAP
+1436 ALLPSPKALAP
-1447 LAPGHVRIETRAA
+1447 LPPGHVRIETRAA

-1491 GPGITRFAPGDR
+1491 GPGVTRFAPGDR

-1520 LTLVLMPEGWSF
+1520 LTLVHMPERWSF

-1539 CAFLTAYFGLRDLAG
+1539 CVFLTAYYGLRDLAR

-1580 WGAEVYGTASP
+1580 WGAEVYGTAGP
-1591 AKWNA
+1591 AKWDA
-1596 ARAAGVPDERLA
+1596 ARTAGVPDGRLA
-1608 NSRTL
+1608 NSRTM
-1613 EFEQRFLEM
+1613 EFEQRFLKM

-1643 LRLLPSGGRFIEMG
+1643 LRLLPRGGRFIEMG
-1657 KSDIRDAEEVGA
+1657 KSDIRDAEEVGN

-1689 QRMLIEL
+1689 QRMLTEL
-1696 VDLFEKGVLTPPPVT
+1696 VDLFEKGVLTPPPMT
-1711 VWDIRRAPAAFRF
+1711 VWDVRRAPAAFRF
-1724 MSQAQHIGKNV
+1724 MSRAQHIGKNV
-1735 FTLPRRLDSR
+1735 FTLPRRLDPD
-1745 GTALITGGTGALGK
+1745 GTVLITGGTGSLGK

-1766 AEHGVRNLVLT
+1766 TEHGVRNLVLT
-1777 SRSGARADGA
+1777 SRSGPQAAGA
-1787 AELERELTSLGA
+1787 TELERELTSLGA

-1811 DALAELLSSL
+1811 DALAGLLSSL
-1821 PADAPL
+1821 PEDAPL
-1827 TAVIHSAGALDDGV
+1827 TAVVHSAGALDDGV
-1841 ITALTSERLDTVFA
+1841 ITALTRERLDMVFA

-1905 HRRRAQGLPGISLAW
+1905 HRRRAEGLPGISLGW
-1920 GLWAQGAGA
+1920 GLWAQGAGV

-1951 SEGEGGELFDTALH
+1951 SEDEGGALFDTALR
-1965 MPHPMVLPMKLDL
+1965 MPQPVVLPMKLDL

-1983 QATTEPVPPLLR
+1983 QGATTGPVPPLLR
-1995 GLVRQRRRTART
+1995 GLVRQGRRIART

-2019 RATPEEQEQILLDLV
+2019 RATPEEQEQILLGLV

-2073 ANHTGIRLP
+2073 ANHTGTRLP
-2082 ATLIFDYPTPTALMR
+2082 ATLVFDYPTPTALMR
-2097 HLRTKLCPDAPPAQ
+2097 HLRTKLCPDAPPERGLAGR
-2111 SPTDSEEGLRRALAR
+2111 EEDLRRALAS
-2126 TPVSR
+2126 TPLSR

-2139 TLMALVRES
+2139 TLMALVREP
-2148 EGEQPVGGPSEEGR
+2148 EAEQQVDGQSAEER
-2162 TPEEQPPE
+2162 
-2170 EQPAAGI
+2170 PAAAI

>member
-25 LTEIEAE
+25 LTEIEEA

-46 PGGVTTPEELWDLVA
+46 PGGVATPEELWDLVV

-210 LVGVHLAA
+210 LVGLHLAA

-245 FSRQRGMAVD
+245 FSRQRGMAED
-255 GRCKSFSASADGTGW
+255 GRCKSFAASADGTGW
-270 AEGVGVLVLERL
+270 AEGVGVLVVERL
-282 SDAERRGH
+282 SDAERLGH

-322 RQALA
+322 QQALA
-327 SAGLVAADV
+327 GAGLVAGDV

-350 PIEVQALMTTYGQDR
+350 PIEVQALMATYGQDR
-365 PEGRPLWL
+365 PAGRPLWL

-400 CGVLPRTLHVD
+400 YGVLPRTLHVD
-411 EPSRQVDWSA
+411 EPSSQVDWSA
-421 GAVELLAEQRV
+421 GAVELLMEERV

-441 AGVSG
+441 VGVSG

-461 LEAAVEAAPVVE
+461 PEVAVEVAPVPDV
-473 APGGVSSAG
+473 AGG

-490 SDGSGLR
+490 SDDAGLR

-508 RRPDADLG
+508 RRPEMELG
-516 HLARSLAAS
+516 HLARSLATS

-537 GDRSEAMAG
+537 GDRSEVLAG
-546 LAALAGGEV
+546 LAAVAGGE
-555 ADSDVV
+555 AAGSDVV
-561 GRVDAQGRV
+561 GRADAQGRV

-581 VGMGAELLES
+581 VGMGAELLGES
-591 SPVFAEGL
+591 EVFAEGL
-599 RECAEALDPL
+599 AECAGVLDPL

-621 GGVPGLDRVD
+621 EGGASLERVD
-631 VVQPVSFAVMVG
+631 VVQPVSFAVMVA

-680 VRVVVLR
+680 ARVVVLR
-687 SRAVAAG
+687 SRAIAAG

-709 ATERLVE
+709 EAERLVE
-716 RWSGRIEVAAVNGPS
+716 GWSGRVEVAAVNGPL
-731 SVVVAGEMEALRGLV
+731 SVVVAGEREALRELV
-746 LECEAAGVRAR
+746 AECEGAGVRAR

-765 HTAQVEV
+765 HTAQVEAI
-772 VEGELARSLAQIR
+772 EEELARSLSQVR
-785 PVPSHIPFFSTVE
+785 PVSSRISFFSTVE
-798 AGWLD
+798 AEWLD
-803 TAELDTGYW
+803 TAELDAGYW

-820 RFGSS
+820 RFAPS
-825 IDRLLEEGFAA
+825 IDRLIGDGFAA

-854 ERADAGPVVA
+854 ERADAGPVVV
-864 TGTLRRDQGDMRRVL
+864 TGTLRRDEGGMRRVL

-892 SWTALLGDIPAR
+892 DWTALLGNVPAHV
-904 AALDLPTYAFQ
+904 ALDLPTYAFQ

-920 LGRRGET
+920 LGRRGESV
-927 ADAAALGLAG
+927 DATALGLAR
-937 ADHPLLGAVTELPES
+937 AEHPLLGAVTELPES
-952 GGLLFSS
+952 GGLLFTS

-979 LPGSAF
+979 LPGAAF

-1011 LPERDGVQVR
+1011 LPERDGVQLR
-1021 VSVGAPDDSGRRPVA
+1021 VSVGVEDDSGRRPVA
-1036 VHSRGQDGGTDT
+1036 VHSRGQDAGTDT

-1053 INGTVAQETPDELGA
+1053 ISGTLAQDTPDELDA
-1068 DLTQWPPTGA
+1068 DLTQWPPAGA
-1078 VAVPEERVRGIYEE
+1078 VAVPEERVLGIYEE

-1103 FRGLRAAWTRGDEV
+1103 FRGLRAAWTRGDEIY
-1117 LAEVALP
+1117 AEVALP
-1124 DELSAE
+1124 EELSAE
-1130 AAAFGLHPALL
+1130 ATAFGLHPALL

-1152 RADAQAGP
+1152 RTDDQAGP
-1160 SLPFAYRG
+1160 ALPFAYRG
-1168 VSLHAT
+1168 VSLHAS
-1174 GAAAL
+1174 GASAL
-1179 RVRITPNGKEGVGLR
+1179 RVRITPNGKDGVSLR

-1215 AALLNPATRT
+1215 TALLDAATQAT
-1225 CMDQMFL
+1225 TDQMFL
-1232 VGWEELRVGA
+1232 VGWEQLPVDA
-1242 IADTPLDTVSVHT
+1242 ADVPLDTVSVYT
-1255 AQDVRQLASRV
+1255 AQDVRQLATRT
-1266 DAPPAAESAEAPP
+1266 DASAESPP
-1279 VLLYEIGSGDAVS
+1279 VLLYEIGPDDAVS
-1292 DDTSVAAVHELT
+1292 DDTGAARAHELA
-1304 GQVLDVLQT
+1304 GQVLDVLRT
-1313 WLTEPTLEDT
+1313 WLTEPTLEDS
-1323 RLVVVTQGAVGVRDT
+1323 RLVMLTRGAVGVRD
-1338 DPIDPSV
+1338 IDPVDPAV

-1361 RILLI
+1361 RILLL
-1366 DVDDTPASAKALP
+1366 DADGTPASTEALPTLLP
-1379 ALLPTLLTGDEPQ
+1379 ALLAGDEPQ
-1392 LALRGGVCH
+1392 LALRAGVCH
-1401 LRRLTRAT
+1401 QRRLTRAT
-1409 ADESLVAPEGEPAW
+1409 ADEALVAPEGEPAW
-1423 QLGTRGPGTLEGL
+1423 QLGTRGPGTLESL

-1447 LAPGHVRIETRAA
+1447 LPPGHVRIETRAS

-1491 GPGITRFAPGDR
+1491 GPGVTRFAPGDR

-1513 PIAVADC
+1513 PVAVADC
-1520 LTLVLMPEGWSF
+1520 LTLVHMPEGWSF

-1539 CAFLTAYFGLRDLAG
+1539 CVFLTAYFGLRDLAR

-1591 AKWNA
+1591 AKWDA
-1596 ARAAGVPDERLA
+1596 ARAAGVPNGRLA

-1613 EFEQRFLEM
+1613 EFEQRFYEM

-1643 LRLLPSGGRFIEMG
+1643 LRLLPRGGRFIEMG
-1657 KSDIRDAEEVGA
+1657 KSDIRDAEEVGT

-1689 QRMLIEL
+1689 QRMLTEL

-1724 MSQAQHIGKNV
+1724 MSRAQHIGKNV
-1735 FTLPRRLDSR
+1735 FTMPRRLDPD
-1745 GTALITGGTGALGK
+1745 GTVLITGGTGSLGK

-1766 AEHGVRNLVLT
+1766 TEHGVRNLVLT
-1777 SRSGARADGA
+1777 SRSGPQAAGA

-1811 DALAELLSSL
+1811 DALAGLLSSL
-1821 PADAPL
+1821 PEDAPL
-1827 TAVIHSAGALDDGV
+1827 TAVVHSAGALDDGV
-1841 ITALTSERLDTVFA
+1841 ITALTRERLDTVFA

-1863 LHELTRHLDLAAF
+1863 LHELTRRLDLAAF

-1905 HRRRAQGLPGISLAW
+1905 HRRRAEGLPGLSLGW
-1920 GLWAQGAGA
+1920 GLWAQGAGV

-1936 DADQRRM
+1936 DADQQRM
-1943 ARGGVAGL
+1943 ARGGVGGL
-1951 SEGEGGELFDTALH
+1951 SEDEGGSLFDTALR
-1965 MPHPMVLPMKLDL
+1965 MPQAVVLPMKLDL
-1978 GALRA
+1978 GALRT
-1983 QATTEPVPPLLR
+1983 QAAATGPVPPLLR
-1995 GLVRQRRRTART
+1995 GLVRRSRRIART

-2019 RATPEEQEQILLDLV
+2019 RATPEEQEQILLGLV

-2082 ATLIFDYPTPTALMR
+2082 ATLVFDYPTPTALMR

-2111 SPTDSEEGLRRALAR
+2111 SPAGSEEELRRVLAG
-2126 TPVSR
+2126 TPLSR

-2139 TLMALVRES
+2139 TLMALVRE
-2148 EGEQPVGGPSEEGR
+2148 
-2162 TPEEQPPE
+2162 PEAAQQADGQAADG
-2170 EQPAAGI
+2170 QPAAAI